1 MGLPSRDEGQPEE
14 TRGGASYAQVLAS
27 GALSS
32 ARVQHVVDSRGAL
45 QACLLG
51 DAKRCRELYKQR
63 LTYVCRRCELDQVN
77 DPEAT
82 QESPPSQAST
92 FPRPHLDTEN
102 AWNAAYAAA
111 TAAAVAVTGGE
122 AEHLAASVPPQ
133 LQQLVP
139 EARQA
144 PATGR
149 PLQGQLA
156 TAAEIQEHISRYVSE
171 VPVPMETGN
180 ANQGIMEEGYFGG
193 GGDVVG
199 AIGAAAAAAA
209 TARLR
214 SPDEN
219 TDDGPTANLNLVR
232 EFSMGVAPFL
242 PVAGWDL
249 PRDILEQIEQ
259 QAQASGGRGPP
270 AAATAAAAAAAA
282 TAAAAAA
289 IVGQEQPCTVK
300 LRLWK
305 FDAKDPASA
314 LEACTEKNLRLI
326 IPHAVLCSEMGAH
339 FSPCG
344 RYLASCVVCTPSQ
357 DYLWNEGMRQGTSV
371 PLVYELRVYSLLDHN
386 FGEVLASRVVRA
398 AHCLTSIQFSPTS
411 EHLLLAYGRRHIS
424 LLRSLVA
431 DGGRITPVHTIL
443 EVYSVKDMSLVRVLP
458 SAEDEVNVACFH
470 PHAGGGLVYGTKE
483 GRLRI
488 LRPDGHS
495 ALP

>member
-1 MGLPSRDEGQPEE
+1 M
-14 TRGGASYAQVLAS
+14 
-27 GALSS
+27 
-32 ARVQHVVDSRGAL
+32 
-45 QACLLG
+45 
-51 DAKRCRELYKQR
+51 
-63 LTYVCRRCELDQVN
+63 N
-77 DPEAT
+77 DPEAA
-82 QESPPSQAST
+82 QENPPSQAST

-111 TAAAVAVTGGE
+111 TAAAVAVAGGE
-122 AEHLAASVPPQ
+122 SEQSSANVPLQ
-133 LQQLVP
+133 LRELVP
-139 EARQA
+139 EAGQA
-144 PATGR
+144 LATGR

-156 TAAEIQEHISRYVSE
+156 TAAEIQEHIARYISE

-180 ANQGIMEEGYFGG
+180 ASRGIMEEGYFAG

-209 TARLR
+209 TARWR
-214 SPDEN
+214 
-219 TDDGPTANLNLVR
+219 GPEGSTGEGPAANLNIVR

-259 QAQASGGRGPP
+259 HAQSSTGRGAP

-305 FDAKDPASA
+305 FDAKDPYSA
-314 LEACTEKNLRLI
+314 LEAGTEKSLRLV

-344 RYLASCVVCTPSQ
+344 RYLASCVVCAPPG
-357 DYLWNEGMRQGTSV
+357 DYLWNEGTGQGASR
-371 PLVYELRVYSLLDHN
+371 PLVYELRVYSLLDRN

-443 EVYSVKDMSLVRVLP
+443 EVYSVQDMSLIRVLP

-488 LRPDGHS
+488 LQPDGRS
-495 ALP
+495 SFS